1 MSKKKGDR
9 KTMDIMSRWNR
20 IWGCLVKRKKKS
32 AKGDGKFVRI
42 PSGKKFNGESTCG
55 PVSVDGLL

>member
-1 MSKKKGDR
+1 MGLSCQ
-9 KTMDIMSRWNR
+9 T
-20 IWGCLVKRKKKS
+20 KKKS

-42 PSGKKFNGESTCG
+42 PSGKKYNGESTCG